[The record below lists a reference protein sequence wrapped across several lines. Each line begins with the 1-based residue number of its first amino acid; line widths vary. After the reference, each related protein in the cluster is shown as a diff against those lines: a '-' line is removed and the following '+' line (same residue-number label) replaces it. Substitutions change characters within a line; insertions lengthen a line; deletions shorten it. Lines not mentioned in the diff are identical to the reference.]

1 MTKTYTDATNA
12 RRFHDEESKRWDIY
26 PPRLDISKGDRAS
39 LKKQKPCVL
48 WFTGLS
54 GAGKTTLSNLVELK
68 LFKLGYHTYVLDGDN
83 VRNGLNRDLGFTE
96 PERAEN
102 MRRVGEVA
110 KLMCDAGLIVLC
122 AFVSPLASERKKL
135 RDLFQPNEFFEIFV
149 DCPLATVEARDTKG
163 LYKKA
168 RIGDLANFTGVNAP
182 YEAPTTPDLH
192 LKTEVYS
199 PDYVSEQLMQF
210 LKGTGLI

>member
-1 MTKTYTDATNA
+1 MTRAYTDASNG
-12 RRFHDEESKRWDIY
+12 REFHDEESKCWDIY
-26 PPRLDISKGDRAS
+26 PPHMDISKGDRAS

-48 WFTGLS
+48 WLTGLS
-54 GAGKTTLSNLVELK
+54 GAGKTTLSNLVEIK

-83 VRNGLNRDLGFTE
+83 VRDGLNCDLGFTE

-122 AFVSPLASERKKL
+122 AFVSPLRLERKKL
-135 RDLFQPNEFFEIFV
+135 RDFFQPNEFFEIFV

-182 YEAPTTPDLH
+182 YEVPTTPDLH

-199 PDYVSEQLMQF
+199 PDYVSGQLMQF
-210 LKGTGLI
+210 LKETGLI

>member
-199 PDYVSEQLMQF
+199 PDYVSEQLIQF

>member
-135 RDLFQPNEFFEIFV
+135 RDLFQSNEFFEIFV

-210 LKGTGLI
+210 LKETGLI

>member
-12 RRFHDEESKRWDIY
+12 RRFHDDESKRWDIY